1 MSRYKK
7 FLRSYT
13 TIIWLIIF
21 FAFIYSYVSV
31 VKHHKFQTFAWDLA
45 FFDELIW
52 KVSQGIEPRSSFN
65 NLHILG
71 DHFQPIILLFVPL
84 YWIWSDVRLLLVAH
98 AIVASVS
105 VLPIYLLAYKLL
117 KHKLLSLTV
126 SFSFL
131 LFTPYQHAVLDGFH
145 QSVFAPFFIGWMY
158 YFWEVKKSKWF
169 WLMVLGLLLTKE
181 EYALTISAIGLVI
194 MLYYK
199 QIRIGLTITTLGII
213 SLFVIIYSA
222 IPFYQKGPYTH
233 FGYGILGN
241 TPDEVILKMVSN
253 PSQVIQLIITSE
265 KINTVFSSFFSFGFL
280 PLLAPI
286 HLIPVL
292 QQYGVRFIDTVTV
305 HRALDLNHYS
315 FPLAPLFSLATI
327 YGLKKISD
335 LSVSKNILALY
346 LLTFTFFQGVVF
358 HGPLNSLFKRQFY
371 TTDEWERDTRELISQ
386 VPPQVVLASQNSLL
400 PHLSQRP
407 KFHLL
412 PVIEDAEY
420 IAVDLHDGPN
430 KYSPLDIKRTT
441 HLVQDLLQKQTF
453 EIFWQQRSSLL
464 LKRK

>member
-1 MSRYKK
+1 
-7 FLRSYT
+7 
-13 TIIWLIIF
+13 
-21 FAFIYSYVSV
+21 
-31 VKHHKFQTFAWDLA
+31 
-45 FFDELIW
+45 
-52 KVSQGIEPRSSFN
+52 
-65 NLHILG
+65 
-71 DHFQPIILLFVPL
+71 
-84 YWIWSDVRLLLVAH
+84 
-98 AIVASVS
+98 
-105 VLPIYLLAYKLL
+105 
-117 KHKLLSLTV
+117 
-126 SFSFL
+126 
-131 LFTPYQHAVLDGFH
+131 
-145 QSVFAPFFIGWMY
+145 
-158 YFWEVKKSKWF
+158 
-169 WLMVLGLLLTKE
+169 MVLGLLLTKE